1 MTMERRDAR
10 RTMPIRLYRLG
21 EEPGNDLTPL
31 TSAAERLAM
40 VALLSR
46 RMWRLTGQPEP
57 AYTRATISCVVLH
70 PK

>member
-10 RTMPIRLYRLG
+10 RMMPVQLFRLG
-21 EEPGNDLTPL
+21 EEPGDDLTHR

-57 AYTRATISCVVLH
+57 AYTRDTIPCLVLR

>member
-1 MTMERRDAR
+1 MARRDAR
-10 RTMPIRLYRLG
+10 RMMPIRLYRLG
-21 EEPGNDLTPL
+21 EEPGDDLTPL

-57 AYTRATISCVVLH
+57 AYTRATIPCMVLH